1 MKTLTVT
8 DEMLSVIEQAANRSG
23 QTVSDLVLEAIQ
35 VLLDDVAAEEA
46 DREEIEAAR
55 SEAAVKGSIEFD
67 AFFANLLGNED

>member
-8 DEMLSVIEQAANRSG
+8 DELYSALEDAANRSG

-35 VLLDDVAAEEA
+35 IWLDDVAADEA

-55 SEAAVKGSIEFD
+55 SEAAEQGGVEFE
-67 AFFANLLGNED
+67 AFFADLLGNQD

>member
-8 DEMLSVIEQAANRSG
+8 DELYSALEEDANRSG

-35 VLLDDVAAEEA
+35 IWLDDVAADEA

-55 SEAAVKGSIEFD
+55 SEAAEQGGVEFE
-67 AFFANLLGNED
+67 AFFADLLGNQD